1 VRLPRWSAL
10 LVASLGSQTAL
21 AEPAPDTSAATLSPR
36 PAQSPASATL
46 VVIVADEPGD
56 AVSARLEHDLRS
68 LGLAVIVL
76 QATPENSSG
85 MPSLERA
92 ARGLGAIAAVRVL
105 AKALGSELWLYEP
118 TTNQTLTRAL
128 VRESSA
134 PADPNEVA
142 LGTFELLRASML
154 ELHPPPAVPVRAP
167 EPSPP
172 EPSPPPPRVATFSLS
187 GALAADLGLSSIG
200 PSLSTLWAIWLRAGG
215 CFGLQGF
222 SALPLLAEKKAL
234 PEGDVQV
241 EVLLLGAGLSCR
253 FAAADARLWPRLG
266 LGVAG
271 ARIVAHGTAIDR
283 ASSSSGAAW
292 LAGGYGMLGL
302 GVSLAP
308 DLRLNLDA
316 TALLLPT
323 PAVILVDER
332 EVGRWGVPGVLISL
346 GVEVLTRP

>member
-172 EPSPPPPRVATFSLS
+172 APSPPPPRVATFSLS

-222 SALPLLAEKKAL
+222 SALPLLA
-234 PEGDVQV
+234 
-241 EVLLLGAGLSCR
+241 AGLSCR